1 MSERIRLKK
10 TENTVT
16 GSTARIKIRNYIILI
31 LLALLLLILIFVALG
46 TGRYDISLFN
56 ALKIVVSVFMP
67 VEVSWDNMMENM
79 VLQVRLPRIIAAIM
93 VGAALSVSGAVYQS
107 IFRNPL
113 VSPDMLGVSS
123 GACVG
128 AAAGILIH
136 LSGLKIQIMALCG
149 GLVSVCIAVM
159 IPKLFRN
166 RSALILVLSGV
177 LISGFMSSIVSMIK
191 YLADPDNELA
201 DIVYWTMGSF
211 SSVKWEDVARYGPAI
226 AIIMIVPFVLR
237 WKLNLMSLGENEAF
251 FLGVN
256 VKRTRGIFIF
266 CATVLTSTAIC
277 ICGTIG
283 YVGLIIPHFCRLLCG
298 ADNRMVIPA
307 SILAGSSFMLIIDTL
322 ARSISSSEIPL
333 SIFTGVFGV
342 PVFVVLLLA
351 QKTRIE

>member
-1 MSERIRLKK
+1 MKERSVLKK
-10 TENTVT
+10 AVDVKSE
-16 GSTARIKIRNYIILI
+16 STAGINFKNRMILI
-31 LLALLLLILIFVALG
+31 LLAALLVVLIFVALG
-46 TGRYDISLFN
+46 TGRYNISFSN
-56 ALKIVVSVFMP
+56 ALKIVVNVFTP
-67 VEVSWDNMMENM
+67 VEVSWDHMMENM
-79 VLQVRLPRIIAAIM
+79 VLQVRLPRIIAAVM

-128 AAAGILIH
+128 AAAGILLH

-149 GLVSVCIAVM
+149 GLVSVCIAVT
-159 IPKLFRN
+159 IPKLFKN
-166 RSALILVLSGV
+166 KSALILVLSGV
-177 LISGFMSSIVSMIK
+177 LISGFMGSIVSMIK

-226 AIIMIVPFVLR
+226 AVILIIPFILR
-237 WKLNLMSLGENEAF
+237 WRLNLMSLGDNEAF

-256 VKRTRGIFIF
+256 VKRTRSIFIF
-266 CATVLTSTAIC
+266 CATILTSTAIC

-307 SILAGSSFMLIIDTL
+307 SVLAGSSFMLIIDTL
-322 ARSISSSEIPL
+322 ARSVSASEIPL